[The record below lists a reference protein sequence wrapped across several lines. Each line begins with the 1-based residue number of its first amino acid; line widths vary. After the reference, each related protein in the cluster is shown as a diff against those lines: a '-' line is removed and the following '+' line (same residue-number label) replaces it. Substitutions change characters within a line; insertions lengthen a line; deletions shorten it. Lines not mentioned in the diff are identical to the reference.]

1 MGRRL
6 RVPVILGF
14 GLLAALIAAAAFSSA
29 SVSYRSAERDGA
41 RVAEVLI
48 GEQAVI
54 VLRTSA
60 GGFTPLERAEI
71 VANRLRSAM
80 AASTEYY
87 DLQAAPLDGG
97 YGVYMNEQLVV
108 AVYQQEANA
117 HGATT
122 EALAIL
128 WRDNIVL
135 ALGGE
140 IVEEPPAEQPP
151 AEQPPAEAPPAEQ
164 PPGEAPPAEA
174 PPTEQPAP
182 AQPVEAPAEVQAAAE
197 PPAVDWTGSA
207 QKTVPVFS
215 AENEGLRLGV
225 AQIAGPTSQV
235 AKVKGVAELRLNFQN
250 VGRVYV
256 YIPVSSI
263 STSLDR
269 VQGVSVWALAGIKV
283 LSF

>member
-1 MGRRL
+1 
-6 RVPVILGF
+6 VPVILGF

-29 SVSYRSAERDGA
+29 SVSYRSADRDGA

-80 AASTEYY
+80 AASVEYY
-87 DLQAAPLDGG
+87 DLQAAPLDSGHA
-97 YGVYMNEQLVV
+97 VYMNDQLLV
-108 AVYQQEANA
+108 AVYQPEADA

-122 EALAIL
+122 EALSIL

-140 IVEEPPAEQPP
+140 IVEEPPAEAPP

-164 PPGEAPPAEA
+164 PPGEAPPAEPPA
-174 PPTEQPAP
+174 PVQPA
-182 AQPVEAPAEVQAAAE
+182 EAPAAVQPAAA

-235 AKVKGVAELRLNFQN
+235 AKVKGVAELRLNFQS
-250 VGRVYV
+250 VGRIYV

-263 STSLDR
+263 STKLDR

>member
-6 RVPVILGF
+6 RVPVILGL

-29 SVSYRSAERDGA
+29 SVSYRSADRDGA

-60 GGFTPLERAEI
+60 GGFTSLERAEI

-87 DLQAAPLDGG
+87 DLQAAPLDSGH
-97 YGVYMNEQLVV
+97 GVYMNDQLIV
-108 AVYQQEANA
+108 AVYEPEASA

-128 WRDNIVL
+128 WRDNIVV

-140 IVEEPPAEQPP
+140 IVEEPPAELPP
-151 AEQPPAEAPPAEQ
+151 AELPPAEEPPLEAPPAEQ
-164 PPGEAPPAEA
+164 PPAAE
-174 PPTEQPAP
+174 
-182 AQPVEAPAEVQAAAE
+182 PVETPAEVQAADE
-197 PPAVDWTGSA
+197 PPAVDWVGSA

-215 AENEGLRLGV
+215 AENDGLRLGV
-225 AQIAGPTSQV
+225 AQVAGSASQV
-235 AKVKGVAELRLNFQN
+235 AKVKGVAELRLNFRN

-263 STSLDR
+263 STKLDR
-269 VQGVSVWALAGIKV
+269 VQGVSVWALAGLKV

>member
-29 SVSYRSAERDGA
+29 SVSYRSADRDGA

-97 YGVYMNEQLVV
+97 YAVYMNEQLVV
-108 AVYQQEANA
+108 AVYQPEADA

-151 AEQPPAEAPPAEQ
+151 AEAPPAEQPPAEQPPAEAPPAEQ
-164 PPGEAPPAEA
+164 PVPAE
-174 PPTEQPAP
+174 
-182 AQPVEAPAEVQAAAE
+182 PVETPAEVQAAEE

-225 AQIAGPTSQV
+225 AQIAGPTEQV

-256 YIPVSSI
+256 YIPVSSL
-263 STSLDR
+263 STRLDR

-283 LSF
+283 LDF

>member
-6 RVPVILGF
+6 RVPVILGL

-29 SVSYRSAERDGA
+29 SVSYRSADRDGA

-60 GGFTPLERAEI
+60 GGFTSLERAEI

-87 DLQAAPLDGG
+87 DLQAAPLDSGH
-97 YGVYMNEQLVV
+97 GVYMNDQLIV
-108 AVYQQEANA
+108 AVYEPEASA

-128 WRDNIVL
+128 WRDNIVV

-140 IVEEPPAEQPP
+140 IVEEPPAELPP
-151 AEQPPAEAPPAEQ
+151 AELPPAEEPPLEAPPAEQ
-164 PPGEAPPAEA
+164 PPAVE
-174 PPTEQPAP
+174 
-182 AQPVEAPAEVQAAAE
+182 PVETPAEVQAADE
-197 PPAVDWTGSA
+197 PPAVDWVGSA
-207 QKTVPVFS
+207 
-215 AENEGLRLGV
+215 NDGLRLGV
-225 AQIAGPTSQV
+225 AQVAGSASQV
-235 AKVKGVAELRLNFQN
+235 AKVKGVAELRLNFRN

-263 STSLDR
+263 STKLER
-269 VQGVSVWALAGIKV
+269 VQGVSVWALAGLKV

>member
-1 MGRRL
+1 MGKRL
-6 RVPVILGF
+6 RVPVILGL

-29 SVSYRSAERDGA
+29 SVSYRSADRDGA

-87 DLQAAPLDGG
+87 DLQAVPLESGH
-97 YGVYMNEQLVV
+97 GVYINDQLIV
-108 AVYQQEANA
+108 AVYGPEASA

-151 AEQPPAEAPPAEQ
+151 AEQPPSEAPPAEQ
-164 PPGEAPPAEA
+164 PPAGAPV
-174 PPTEQPAP
+174 EQPAP
-182 AQPVEAPAEVQAAAE
+182 AEPVETPAEVQAADE

-207 QKTVPVFS
+207 QKTVPIFS
-215 AENEGLRLGV
+215 AENDGLRLGFAQV
-225 AQIAGPTSQV
+225 AGSASQV
-235 AKVKGVAELRLNFQN
+235 GKVKGVAELRLNFQS

-263 STSLDR
+263 STKLDR
-269 VQGVSVWALAGIKV
+269 VQGVSVWAVAGLKV
-283 LSF
+283 LGF

>member
-6 RVPVILGF
+6 RVPVILGL

-29 SVSYRSAERDGA
+29 SVSYRSAERDGV

-80 AASTEYY
+80 AASTEFY
-87 DLQAAPLDGG
+87 DLQAAPLVGG
-97 YGVYMNEQLVV
+97 HGVYMNEQLVV
-108 AVYQQEANA
+108 AVYAPEAGA

-122 EALAIL
+122 EALATL
-128 WRDNIVL
+128 WRDNIVI

-140 IVEEPPAEQPP
+140 IVEEPPAEAPP
-151 AEQPPAEAPPAEQ
+151 AEQPPAEQLPA
-164 PPGEAPPAEA
+164 EAPPAEA
-174 PPTEQPAP
+174 PPVEQPP
-182 AQPVEAPAEVQAAAE
+182 AETPAEVQAAEE

-207 QKTVPVFS
+207 QKTVPIFS
-215 AENEGLRLGV
+215 AENDGLRLGFAQV
-225 AQIAGPTSQV
+225 AGSASQV
-235 AKVKGVAELRLNFQN
+235 GKVKGVAELRLNFQN

-263 STSLDR
+263 STKLDR
-269 VQGVSVWALAGIKV
+269 VQGVSVWAVAGLKV
-283 LSF
+283 LGF

>member
-6 RVPVILGF
+6 RVPVVLAF

-29 SVSYRSAERDGA
+29 SVSYRSADRDGA

-54 VLRTSA
+54 VLRTAA

-80 AASTEYY
+80 AASAEYY
-87 DLQAAPLDGG
+87 DLQAAPLDSGHA
-97 YGVYMNEQLVV
+97 VYMNEQLLV
-108 AVYQQEANA
+108 AVYQPEADA

-140 IVEEPPAEQPP
+140 IVEEPPAGAPPVEPPP
-151 AEQPPAEAPPAEQ
+151 AEPPPAEPPPAE
-164 PPGEAPPAEA
+164 P
-174 PPTEQPAP
+174 PAP
-182 AQPVEAPAEVQAAAE
+182 AQPVEAPAAVQPAAA
-197 PPAVDWTGSA
+197 PPAVDWTGTA

-215 AENEGLRLGV
+215 AENDGLRLGV

-235 AKVKGVAELRLNFQN
+235 EKVKGVAELRLNFQN
-250 VGRVYV
+250 VGRIYV

-263 STSLDR
+263 STKLDR
-269 VQGVSVWALAGIKV
+269 VQGVSVWALAGVKV
-283 LSF
+283 LNF

>member
-6 RVPVILGF
+6 RVPVILGL

-29 SVSYRSAERDGA
+29 SVSYRSAERDGV

-80 AASTEYY
+80 AASTEFY
-87 DLQAAPLDGG
+87 DLQAAPLVGG
-97 YGVYMNEQLVV
+97 HGVYMNEQLVV
-108 AVYQQEANA
+108 AVYAPEAGA

-122 EALAIL
+122 EALATL
-128 WRDNIVL
+128 WRDNIVI

-140 IVEEPPAEQPP
+140 IVEEPPAEAPPAEQPP
-151 AEQPPAEAPPAEQ
+151 AEQPPAEAPPVEQ
-164 PPGEAPPAEA
+164 PPAE
-174 PPTEQPAP
+174 T
-182 AQPVEAPAEVQAAAE
+182 PAEVQAAEE

-207 QKTVPVFS
+207 QKTVPIFS
-215 AENEGLRLGV
+215 AENDGLRLGFAQV
-225 AQIAGPTSQV
+225 AGSASQV
-235 AKVKGVAELRLNFQN
+235 GKVKGVAELRLNFQN

-263 STSLDR
+263 STKLDR
-269 VQGVSVWALAGIKV
+269 VQGVSVWAVAGLKV
-283 LSF
+283 LGF